1 MIKISSNE
9 ISNDLESLSFNLDE
23 SFTPN
28 TADNLTDDDKL
39 FTISILYQFF
49 GLDPNRP
56 PTLRDNLEELLESNN
71 FHFRLSSIDVDK
83 TLFEQVPFIGLD
95 SSDDSLVFCNIQGKH
110 VNIVNLNNKLRYKI
124 LLSEAKDKLSF
135 NIYEIYPTFP
145 QTVSSG
151 ISLFKFF
158 IPVIRKDVLSA
169 FAFALLLNIVALS
182 SPLITAQIVGNVV
195 PSGSIAFISSAFV
208 LCILIAFT
216 QASLS
221 WIQSYYLLRIR
232 QKLSLSLQTA
242 LYERILSF
250 PISFIDSY
258 NVGDLTSRATSVSV
272 VLNSLSSSTLTS
284 IISTFSIIA
293 FSLLMF
299 YIDKQ
304 LAAIS
309 LILVT
314 LSSCIQYSF
323 LRRQLKYQRS
333 LVEKEADSYNDILQ
347 SLGAIAQIRANSC
360 EPYFLQRIFSKYLTI
375 SFENLRINR
384 LSDYSS
390 LVGNFIS
397 GFGLFIIY
405 ASILFRLFSS
415 KTSPDFVQ
423 LTSTFIVFTSAFA
436 SFSSNFSSLIDIVND
451 LSGPVWIHWRRALPL
466 LQQVPESGLDPGK
479 SQIDLVPDY
488 KFTNVSFSY
497 PSSSKIIVNDASFS
511 LKAGSFNVLFG
522 PSGCGKST
530 ILSLLLNF
538 YHCNSGSIFV
548 NNHDINDLD
557 IKSYRSQIGAVLQQS
572 TLPVGSI
579 RDALTYGLP
588 ISEKEIWETL
598 DKVNL
603 LTEIQNLPM
612 KLETILSEGA
622 ANISGGQRQRLCIA
636 RALLHKPK
644 VLLEDEATSAIDTKS
659 QQIIVENL
667 KDMNIT
673 RVVVAHRL
681 SAIKGCDHI
690 VVFNRG
696 KVEAEGTFMDC
707 IDKSPYLASVVNPK

>member
-124 LLSEAKDKLSF
+124 LLSEAKDKLSY

-158 IPVIRKDVLSA
+158 VPVIRKDVLSA

-195 PSGSIAFISSAFV
+195 PSGSIAFITSAFV

-216 QASLS
+216 QASLLDS
-221 WIQSYYLLRIR
+221 IIHLLRIR

-272 VLNSLSSSTLTS
+272 VPNSLSSSTLTS

-360 EPYFLQRIFSKYLTI
+360 EPYFCSVFFQ
-375 SFENLRINR
+375 
-384 LSDYSS
+384 
-390 LVGNFIS
+390 
-397 GFGLFIIY
+397 
-405 ASILFRLFSS
+405 SI
-415 KTSPDFVQ
+415 
-423 LTSTFIVFTSAFA
+423 
-436 SFSSNFSSLIDIVND
+436 
-451 LSGPVWIHWRRALPL
+451 
-466 LQQVPESGLDPGK
+466 
-479 SQIDLVPDY
+479 
-488 KFTNVSFSY
+488 
-497 PSSSKIIVNDASFS
+497 
-511 LKAGSFNVLFG
+511 
-522 PSGCGKST
+522 
-530 ILSLLLNF
+530 
-538 YHCNSGSIFV
+538 
-548 NNHDINDLD
+548 
-557 IKSYRSQIGAVLQQS
+557 
-572 TLPVGSI
+572 
-579 RDALTYGLP
+579 
-588 ISEKEIWETL
+588 
-598 DKVNL
+598 
-603 LTEIQNLPM
+603 
-612 KLETILSEGA
+612 
-622 ANISGGQRQRLCIA
+622 
-636 RALLHKPK
+636 
-644 VLLEDEATSAIDTKS
+644 
-659 QQIIVENL
+659 
-667 KDMNIT
+667 
-673 RVVVAHRL
+673 
-681 SAIKGCDHI
+681 
-690 VVFNRG
+690 
-696 KVEAEGTFMDC
+696 
-707 IDKSPYLASVVNPK
+707 